1 MLLVLI
7 FVDDSQEVT
16 LRVEVEGELKGVGKG
31 LDTHVS
37 SGGYF
42 NEADLWLGVFWEGK
56 EGKEVF
62 VWGPLEFCN
71 SFDGDGLFVSVFVGH
86 ELHRW

>member
-1 MLLVLI
+1 
-7 FVDDSQEVT
+7 
-16 LRVEVEGELKGVGKG
+16 
-31 LDTHVS
+31 
-37 SGGYF
+37 
-42 NEADLWLGVFWEGK
+42 
-56 EGKEVF
+56 